1 MFVPRGS
8 FCDAGGMSEMSL
20 VEAQLFRLLVG
31 FFGRERVVYSMS
43 ARAVC
48 GGVFYHTSSTVDKD
62 FQSWADSARCLFTV
76 VDEDDAPK
84 MVVEFAPDFSHFI
97 EVDQL
102 ERQGRMP
109 QLLKDHGVQYL
120 TITGEEMKEIL
131 NPNGSLDLVSLLKDR
146 FGIEDDSE
154 EGEE

>member
-1 MFVPRGS
+1 
-8 FCDAGGMSEMSL
+8 
-20 VEAQLFRLLVG
+20 
-31 FFGRERVVYSMS
+31 
-43 ARAVC
+43 
-48 GGVFYHTSSTVDKD
+48 
-62 FQSWADSARCLFTV
+62 
-76 VDEDDAPK
+76 
-84 MVVEFAPDFSHFI
+84 
-97 EVDQL
+97 
-102 ERQGRMP
+102 MP